1 VRGYPET
8 NVMTRVMFSAVVL
21 AALGTTAGAADP
33 TACTDRTAIR
43 WHVPGE
49 FEDARKE
56 AEKEK
61 RLLLIKGIAFGVD
74 ELGAKD
80 ATKGCW

>member
-1 VRGYPET
+1 MIRIP
-8 NVMTRVMFSAVVL
+8 FPAVVL
-21 AALGTTAGAADP
+21 FALSAVPAEAADP
-33 TACTDRTAIR
+33 AACTDRAAIR
-43 WHVPGE
+43 WRVPGE